1 MFGRTGDNNHQRR
14 VAPCPC
20 ESVRVLKF
28 LIAVTPEIEV
38 IGAVTRG
45 GAHTG
50 LGIFV
55 SSTGFASANLG
66 A

>member
-1 MFGRTGDNNHQRR
+1 MSCLGER
-14 VAPCPC
+14 VTTII
-20 ESVRVLKF
+20 SGGWLLVLVNLCVF
-28 LIAVTPEIEV
+28 LIAETPEIEV

>member
-1 MFGRTGDNNHQRR
+1 LGER
-14 VAPCPC
+14 VTTII
-20 ESVRVLKF
+20 SGGWLLVLVNLCVF
-28 LIAVTPEIEV
+28 LIAETPEIEV